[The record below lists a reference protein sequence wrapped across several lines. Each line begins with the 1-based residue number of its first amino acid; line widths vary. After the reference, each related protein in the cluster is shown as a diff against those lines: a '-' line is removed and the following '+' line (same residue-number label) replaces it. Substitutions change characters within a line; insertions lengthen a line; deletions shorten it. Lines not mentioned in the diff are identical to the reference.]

1 MQVKCNFKKE
11 QWGILKKT
19 LGILKLKAYHDL
31 GTLPKKK
38 KRENVGIFPKWG
50 TTPPS
55 PPFGN
60 PMFVKKN

>member
-19 LGILKLKAYHDL
+19 LGICKLKAYHDL

-38 KRENVGIFPKWG
+38 KRENVGILKKQGGGVYP
-50 TTPPS
+50 
-55 PPFGN
+55 N
-60 PMFVKKN
+60 PTSMFYCF